1 MEHLQ
6 DGGQLFVSGTTTQ
19 QIATFETGFLLNRAL
34 VSPDNTSALIWAGAN
49 DYMSK
54 EPFTGAI
61 ETLLDRPHSEE
72 GYLKVVRA
80 VIART
85 EQQLRALIDV
95 GFDKILVGNLP
106 DLGSS
111 PIVVENVSYRADA
124 SLSEDERRSRL
135 SLRLGELTSYHNE

>member
-1 MEHLQ
+1 MWPDYIDALSKLSVQNHAVGGASVTGKDTMPKGTLMERLQ

-34 VSPDNTSALIWAGAN
+34 VSPDNTAALIWAGAN
-49 DYMSK
+49 DYISK

-80 VIART
+80 VIA
-85 EQQLRALIDV
+85 
-95 GFDKILVGNLP
+95 
-106 DLGSS
+106 
-111 PIVVENVSYRADA
+111 
-124 SLSEDERRSRL
+124 
-135 SLRLGELTSYHNE
+135 